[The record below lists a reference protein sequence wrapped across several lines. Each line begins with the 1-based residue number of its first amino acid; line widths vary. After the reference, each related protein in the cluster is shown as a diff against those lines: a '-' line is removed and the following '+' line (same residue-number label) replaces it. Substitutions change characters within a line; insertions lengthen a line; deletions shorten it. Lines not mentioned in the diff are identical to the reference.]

1 VLTGGHNLAL
11 FDWRMRVAAKATY
24 T

>member
-11 FDWRMRVAAKATY
+11 SDWRMRVAAKATD